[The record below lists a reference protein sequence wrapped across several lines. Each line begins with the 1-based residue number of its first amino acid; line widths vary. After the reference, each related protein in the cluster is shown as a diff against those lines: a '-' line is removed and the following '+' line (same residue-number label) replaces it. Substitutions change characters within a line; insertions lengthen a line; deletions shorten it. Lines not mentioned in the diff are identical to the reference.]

1 MISII
6 GKVFTLFY
14 VSSSLILK
22 SYSMEACVRL
32 NNMTSLSDSKLIE
45 RNLHRILD
53 VSLISFNLQNQSLR
67 FHYDD
72 PRVYDEV
79 IRELKRLGHPVDKC
93 LYKGKD
99 LPLQTS

>member
-1 MISII
+1 MDI
-6 GKVFTLFY
+6 T
-14 VSSSLILK
+14 K

-32 NNMTSLSDSKLIE
+32 INLTNLTDSKLIE

-53 VSLISFNLQNQSLR
+53 VSLISFDLDNHALR

-72 PRVYDEV
+72 PGVYDEV
-79 IRELKRLGHPVDKC
+79 IRELKRLGYPVDKC
-93 LYKGKD
+93 LYQGKD